1 MLLGKLIQQLGEENS
16 DWEKL
21 AGETYQIS
29 GFGPGKNIQ
38 FLVQSFPPGW
48 GGWRGAGGGME
59 GCWAVVAEL
68 RALLDG
74 MLAAPWRACILYWP
88 TGPLY

>member
-29 GFGPGKNIQ
+29 GFGLGKNIQ
-38 FLVQSFPPGW
+38 FLVQSFPPVEDSTQVARGQVQTLMAGAASFAACVLHFCQELEEFWAYQVWGW
-48 GGWRGAGGGME
+48 
-59 GCWAVVAEL
+59 
-68 RALLDG
+68 
-74 MLAAPWRACILYWP
+74 
-88 TGPLY
+88 